1 MSTNEPYSDRLRRV
15 LRRWDPRGIFVGD
28 KRAYEA
34 VSVLKT
40 PQNHTDAQLA
50 QARWTCDVAVHPV
63 LEQPIP
69 SSFRNSAFMPVTA
82 ILSLGMVSSSKPLG
96 VLACHWLYQSHSAA
110 TRYCNY
116 ADTARPLDGQ
126 RMLAAYGLST
136 GVACGIAL
144 AAVAAVRRA
153 PSLRA
158 LGLIAPHSAVCAAG
172 ALSTYLN
179 NEADLAHGVE
189 VTDAAGAP
197 LGVSRRAAEAGV
209 MRAAILQNGV
219 VPLCSLLLPVLAMR
233 GLVVPR
239 LWKSHPDKLWP
250 ISAALVAGGVCVAT
264 PAAAAA
270 MPAVVSLPVDDL
282 EPEVRAAAKARG
294 VDTVYSSR
302 VLY

>member
-1 MSTNEPYSDRLRRV
+1 MTTNEPYSDRLRRV
-15 LRRWDPRGIFVGD
+15 LRRWDPRGVFVGD
-28 KRAYEA
+28 AKALAA
-34 VSVLKT
+34 VSVLKA

-50 QARWTCDVAVHPV
+50 HARWTCDVAVHPV

-144 AAVAAVRRA
+144 AAVAEVRRA

-197 LGVSRRAAEAGV
+197 LGVSTSGRGRRAAR
-209 MRAAILQNGV
+209 RASPEWRSAA
-219 VPLCSLLLPVLAMR
+219 VPLLLPVPAMR

-264 PAAAAA
+264 PAAAAS

-282 EPEVRAAAKARG
+282 EPEGARREGATG
-294 VDTVYSSR
+294 VETVYSSR